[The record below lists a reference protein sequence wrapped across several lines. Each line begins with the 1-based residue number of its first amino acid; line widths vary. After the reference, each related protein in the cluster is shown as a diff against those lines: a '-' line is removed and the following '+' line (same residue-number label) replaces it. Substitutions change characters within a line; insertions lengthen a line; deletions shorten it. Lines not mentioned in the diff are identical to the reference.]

1 MFRAFQCDGNYFVG
15 YLVRTFCIFTGKN
28 IFGRLA
34 TIQGRQFTDTASV
47 LKFARDICRKLV

>member
-1 MFRAFQCDGNYFVG
+1 MFRAFQCGGSYFVG

-34 TIQGRQFTDTASV
+34 SVGRQFTDQARI
-47 LKFARDICRKLV
+47 LKVACDIRRKLV

>member
-1 MFRAFQCDGNYFVG
+1 MFRAFQFGGSYFVG

-34 TIQGRQFTDTASV
+34 TVGRQFTDQARI
-47 LKFARDICRKLV
+47 LKVACDIRRKLV